1 MKPLRKN
8 AAISIDGGGIRGVMV
23 TQALTMLEA
32 HLGQSIHSRFRLMA
46 GTSTGAIIAA
56 SIGAG
61 LSADGLHEM
70 YLQNGPEIFRQSW
83 RTLIWPLL
91 ARYRYSLAPLEEAL
105 RQAIGDITMSDL
117 WSANPP
123 TDVVITLFDLVE
135 NRSRFVKSWKPEYD
149 DWPVYKAVLASSS
162 VPTYFPVV
170 DGRYVDGGVGSYINP
185 CYLAAYEMRFC
196 LNWNPAETTLI
207 SLGTGRSPHT
217 RQTGDADKFWA
228 WNWLE
233 PVLDAFTMSA
243 SDQQVHLVQT
253 FFEQLDF
260 RRFQVDMNEPIS
272 MDEAKKIPQL
282 VAYGEEL
289 GRKILN
295 DETDVAQQIQAAQ
308 VTYPQ

>member
-56 SIGAG
+56 SLGAG
-61 LSADGLHEM
+61 LSAGGLHEM
-70 YLQNGPEIFRQSW
+70 YLQNGPEIFQQSW
-83 RTLIWPLL
+83 RTLVWPVL
-91 ARYRYSLAPLEEAL
+91 ARYRYSLTPLEEAL
-105 RQAIGDITMSDL
+105 RQVIGDITMSDL
-117 WSANPP
+117 WSADPP

-135 NRSRFVKSWKPEYD
+135 NRSCFVKSWKPEYG

-185 CYLAAYEMRFC
+185 CYLAAYEMQFC
-196 LNWNPAETTLI
+196 LNWDPAETTLI

-217 RQTGDADKFWA
+217 LQTGDADKFWA

-233 PVLDAFTMSA
+233 PILDAFTHSA

-253 FFEQLDF
+253 FFGQLDF
-260 RRFQVDMNEPIS
+260 RRFQVDLREPIG
-272 MDEAKKIPQL
+272 MDEAKKIPEL

-289 GRKILN
+289 GRKILH
-295 DETDVAQQIQAAQ
+295 DETDDAQQIQATQA
-308 VTYPQ
+308 PPL